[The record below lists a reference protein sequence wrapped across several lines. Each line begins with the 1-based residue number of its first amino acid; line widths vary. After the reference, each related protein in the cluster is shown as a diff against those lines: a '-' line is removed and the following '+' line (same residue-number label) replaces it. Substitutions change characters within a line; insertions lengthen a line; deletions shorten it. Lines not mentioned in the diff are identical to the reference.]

1 MRQLLVLNATPL
13 IYLAKS
19 GYIKTLKQIGIPL
32 FIPPAVHR
40 DIVVKGKEIG
50 KPDAELLD
58 QLIRR
63 NTLNVVGVKDKVFVS
78 SLIVESSKELKKPLH
93 LGEAEALA
101 LAKELNATAIMD
113 ESVGRTI
120 GKIHNI
126 PVHDTF
132 YILTLAYRKG
142 KMTKTE
148 IKQALKEMIR
158 VGWRL
163 STEDYM
169 KVLEELEKL

>member
-1 MRQLLVLNATPL
+1 MQSLVLNATPL

-19 GYIKTLKQIGIPL
+19 GYIQALKQIGIPL
-32 FIPPAVHR
+32 FIPQAVYR
-40 DIVVKGKEIG
+40 DIVVKGKEVG

-58 QLIRR
+58 RFIRNEILR
-63 NTLNVVGVKDKVFVS
+63 VVETKNKAFVS
-78 SLIVESSKELKKPLH
+78 ALIVESSKELKKPLH

-101 LAKELNATAIMD
+101 LAKELNSVAIMD

-120 GKIHNI
+120 GKIHDI
-126 PVHDTF
+126 PVHGTF
-132 YILTLAYRKG
+132 YILTLAHKKG
-142 KMTKTE
+142 KMTKAE

>member
-1 MRQLLVLNATPL
+1 MQLVLNATPL
-13 IYLAKS
+13 IYLSKS
-19 GYIKTLKQIGIPL
+19 GYIQVLKRIEIPM
-32 FIPPAVHR
+32 FIPQTVYR
-40 DIVVKGKEIG
+40 DIVVKGKEAG

-58 QLIRR
+58 QLTRSKI
-63 NTLNVVGVKDKVFVS
+63 LNVVGVKDRSFVS

-93 LGEAEALA
+93 LGEAEVLA
-101 LAKELNATAIMD
+101 LAKELSAVAIMD

-120 GKIHNI
+120 GKIHGI
-126 PVHDTF
+126 PVHSTF
-132 YILTLAYRKG
+132 YILTLAYRKE
-142 KMTKTE
+142 KMTKMK
-148 IKQALKEMIR
+148 IKQALKEMIK